1 MYHVT
6 PVPSNFHR
14 RRLDHV
20 RPTHRMPSWH
30 RQPATVFRFLPSL
43 SFRST
48 PPQLCTIPRHRPA
61 SPFSRCA
68 VWNPHLQQSPKLPV
82 FASVCVRENL
92 AWCAALFLRGSRWNT
107 TSFLGSVR
115 RCTVGHHG
123 RHVAPTSEF
132 HEGVRPAQEV
142 RQPSPERGPC
152 TVALLDFCD
161 AWMKRRAFL
170 RLLVRQLVRL
180 QPSQRNSCLRAHAA
194 LSRDTS
200 PIPPEWAVPQFRRC
214 APRCPLVLCSGPF
227 SSDARSGSPC

>member
-1 MYHVT
+1 MPLWRPHVPRHT
-6 PVPSNFHR
+6 SPIQLSSPPPGPCPPDPPHAKLAPPASHR
-14 RRLDHV
+14 
-20 RPTHRMPSWH
+20 
-30 RQPATVFRFLPSL
+30 L
-43 SFRST
+43 SFPAILELPEHAT
-48 PPQLCTIPRHRPA
+48 PAVHDSATPSRKPFLTLCGVEPA
-61 SPFSRCA
+61 PPA
-68 VWNPHLQQSPKLPV
+68 KPKLPV

-92 AWCAALFLRGSRWNT
+92 ACVRLSSFAVRVGNT

-170 RLLVRQLVRL
+170 RHLVRQLVRL
-180 QPSQRNSCLRAHAA
+180 QLSQ
-194 LSRDTS
+194 
-200 PIPPEWAVPQFRRC
+200 
-214 APRCPLVLCSGPF
+214 
-227 SSDARSGSPC
+227 